1 MTSYMTINNR
11 FIMTTIK
18 IFIKMQQQQQQ
29 NDINTPKTTEKTNV
43 CI

>member
-11 FIMTTIK
+11 FIMTSIR

-29 NDINTPKTTEKTNV
+29 KQ
-43 CI
+43 